1 MGAALEISTLDVR
14 QPLIPLEEFYNEPL
28 NETVGMLLSVFR
40 IHMFLGPMDPDPL
53 VRGMDPRIRIRIHT
67 KISWIRNTDFFLVV
81 TLFYFI

>member
-40 IHMFLGPMDPDPL
+40 IRIGIRIHMFLGLMDPDLDPL
-53 VRGMDPRIRIRIHT
+53 VRGMDPDPDPSII
-67 KISWIRNTDFFLVV
+67 KQK
-81 TLFYFI
+81 